1 MLVCLPAGIMN
12 QHSSSRH
19 SEPNSHQQEGGSSR
33 RWDEAPSE
41 PHSQP
46 GSSSS
51 SRPPGGGERWER
63 GVPQPQ
69 PDRLSNSLQRTHST
83 GGGSSS
89 PQVLDGVVQAL
100 TVGFANRIA
109 KRMQR
114 HNGYR
119 TMNEAGQLAQIHPTS
134 STLRADEEGLL
145 PEWLVYHEFV
155 ATSRPFLRQ
164 VRGLPLMQLQAGD
177 GDHFE

>member
-1 MLVCLPAGIMN
+1 
-12 QHSSSRH
+12 
-19 SEPNSHQQEGGSSR
+19 
-33 RWDEAPSE
+33 
-41 PHSQP
+41 
-46 GSSSS
+46 
-51 SRPPGGGERWER
+51 
-63 GVPQPQ
+63 
-69 PDRLSNSLQRTHST
+69 
-83 GGGSSS
+83 
-89 PQVLDGVVQAL
+89 VLDGVVQAL

-164 VRGLPLMQLQAGD
+164 VGGLLPRMQACD
-177 GDHFE
+177 GFVHG